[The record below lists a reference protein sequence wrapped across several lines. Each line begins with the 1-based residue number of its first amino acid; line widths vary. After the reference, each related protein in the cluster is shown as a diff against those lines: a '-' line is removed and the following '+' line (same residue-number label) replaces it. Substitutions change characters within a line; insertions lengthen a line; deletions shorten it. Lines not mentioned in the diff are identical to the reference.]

1 MIRKN
6 RKWGAF
12 NFMKHEHIIKSVEE
26 GSIAWEMGIEPG
38 DRLLQINGSIIE
50 DVFDYHYYTNDEEL
64 LILIQKENGE
74 EWELEIEKDYD
85 EDLGIEFEQGDRKSV
100 V

>member
-1 MIRKN
+1 
-6 RKWGAF
+6 
-12 NFMKHEHIIKSVEE
+12 MKHEHIIKSVEE

-74 EWELEIEKDYD
+74 EPFHTAPRFFLILLRKHRNYS
-85 EDLGIEFEQGDRKSV
+85 QGQRRTQVSAV
-100 V
+100 TEWRS